1 MSWSFR
7 ILRVA
12 GIDVKVHVTFLL
24 LLAFFGVVYYSQGG
38 TSAAVEGVVFILLLF
53 GCVLLHEFGHALAAK
68 GYGIHTPD
76 ITLLPIGGVARL
88 ERMPDKPFQ
97 ELVVALAGPLVN
109 VVIAAGLFL
118 VMGGRGDF
126 ARLTQIEAADVDMVM
141 KLFSI
146 NLMLVVFNM
155 IPAFPMDGGR
165 VLRALLASRMNYARA
180 TQVAATIGQG
190 FAVVFGLIGI
200 LYNPFLLFIAVFV
213 WLGASQ
219 EAAVALMRDVSAG
232 LPVSSAMI
240 TEFETLPHNA
250 TLDDAVEALLRT
262 SQHDFPVMGLSENVL
277 GILTR
282 KSLIEALRSH
292 GGAARAA
299 DFIQRDVPTVH
310 AGSSFDVAFR
320 LMQQCACP
328 ALPVLDS
335 NGRLVGLITPE
346 NIGEMMMIHAAR
358 GAQSKP
364 AWRQGSWSGR

>member
-7 ILRVA
+7 VFRVA

-180 TQVAATIGQG
+180 TQIAATIGQG